1 MVRATPYPS
10 FKPSSPAP
18 AIAAL
23 APKSTILTRSR
34 YIPLVAA
41 VGLGFGAY
49 NYYTEVQ
56 ARRETAILE
65 EEKRLAKNRELMDAY
80 GNKESL
86 HDVQQALEMY
96 GR

>member
-1 MVRATPYPS
+1 MSSHTFPGTN
-10 FKPSSPAP
+10 KPSQYRSHPTSPSLKP
-18 AIAAL
+18 GHG
-23 APKSTILTRSR
+23 RW
-34 YIPLVAA
+34 YIPVVAA

-49 NYYTEVQ
+49 NYFTQAQ
-56 ARRETAILE
+56 ARREFAIKE

-86 HDVQQALEMY
+86 HDVQQALDMY